1 MSQAMK
7 MMSLLLKV
15 KTPSKPTKKD
25 SSGSDDSSSSDEE
38 ESAPKKSKKAAPAE
52 PMEEDEPVMKVKSIR
67 NDYERKRGQSDDRN
81 DSFRSRRKNIMMI
94 SKI

>member
-25 SSGSDDSSSSDEE
+25 SSGSDDRSSSDEE
-38 ESAPKKSKKAAPAE
+38 ESAPKKSKKATPENYGCASL
-52 PMEEDEPVMKVKSIR
+52 DSLSSLVCHVR
-67 NDYERKRGQSDDRN
+67 NWCP
-81 DSFRSRRKNIMMI
+81 I
-94 SKI
+94 S

>member
-25 SSGSDDSSSSDEE
+25 SSGSDDRSSSDEE
-38 ESAPKKSKKAAPAE
+38 KSAPKK
-52 PMEEDEPVMKVKSIR
+52 I
-67 NDYERKRGQSDDRN
+67 
-81 DSFRSRRKNIMMI
+81 
-94 SKI
+94 